1 MLASSALLFWA
12 MHRFVVSV
20 ATGSFNLEKNAITKM
35 DLDALRT
42 AKSMLVSPV
51 EESQLQFVL
60 GTIPSAETESL
71 RSLSPV
77 TTATKWQQTV
87 VAALVW
93 SKMGSSVL
101 ENPQNVPRNQWTRQF
116 AGMASSSP
124 ATTSN
129 ATTGTR
135 RAAKT
140 ARSMPAGS
148 AATK

>member
-1 MLASSALLFWA
+1 MLGSSALHSLVLLL
-12 MHRFVVSV
+12 FVVSA
-20 ATGSFNLEKNAITKM
+20 ATGSLNQEKNATTKM

-101 ENPQNVPRNQWTRQF
+101 ENPQNVPRSQ
-116 AGMASSSP
+116 
-124 ATTSN
+124 
-129 ATTGTR
+129 
-135 RAAKT
+135 
-140 ARSMPAGS
+140 
-148 AATK
+148 